1 MSSIRVLKNFIA
13 ITRHNSVAAAARE
26 IGLTPAAAGQQL
38 AQLEAELGVT
48 LFDRN
53 KRSLILNNQGRALI
67 EPIQDIL
74 EIIQEIFNIEIVS
87 EKETIWLKGG
97 SCQ

>member
-13 ITRHNSVAAAARE
+13 VTRHPSVAAAARE

-38 AQLEAELGVT
+38 AQLEGDIGVA

-53 KRSLILNNQGRALI
+53 KRSLVLNN
-67 EPIQDIL
+67 
-74 EIIQEIFNIEIVS
+74 
-87 EKETIWLKGG
+87 
-97 SCQ
+97 